1 MRVESL
7 EVVHFLTAGI
17 LIRDGREW
25 QIRNNRIEDI
35 GCHTSQPCPRMPGK
49 DANPYVLGRRT
60 IGYGVMLTSPAS
72 SGAIVEGNRVANVTK
87 IGIETFTNLAKLGS
101 HERVRDVRIR
111 GNRVSG
117 ALGAGIR
124 ANCQGDDVTI
134 RGNRIER
141 ACQDRLVEQGA
152 LHLVG
157 RNEGKSRGLVIEGNQ
172 VFVGAGECTY
182 GFSLVFWRDV
192 RMVGGA
198 FLGGRRAALYIRN
211 ATDLRLEG
219 VNVSSL
225 HAPPLWVLSNVE
237 NITVAADV
245 KMNRRSI
252 KNDGARNFVIEKRS
266 LTPEDPACLVSTRPF

>member
-1 MRVESL
+1 
-7 EVVHFLTAGI
+7 
-17 LIRDGREW
+17 
-25 QIRNNRIEDI
+25 
-35 GCHTSQPCPRMPGK
+35 
-49 DANPYVLGRRT
+49 
-60 IGYGVMLTSPAS
+60 MLTSPAS
-72 SGAIVEGNRVANVTK
+72 SGAIVEGNRVADVTK

-111 GNRVSG
+111 VNRVSG
-117 ALGAGIR
+117 ALGAGITSNGGVGIEILDNEVWGTGGPGEMGNGGAGISCGGPSERILIADNGVHDTGGAGIR
-124 ANCQGDDVTI
+124 ANCQGGDVTI
-134 RGNRIER
+134 RGNRIEG

-157 RNEGKSRGLVIEGNQ
+157 RKEGKSRGLVIEGNQ

-182 GFSLVFWRDV
+182 GFSLVYWRDV

-245 KMNRRSI
+245 KMNRWSI
-252 KNDGARNFVIEKRS
+252 KNDGARNFVIEKH
-266 LTPEDPACLVSTRPF
+266 

>member
-1 MRVESL
+1 MGQ
-7 EVVHFLTAGI
+7 A
-17 LIRDGREW
+17 
-25 QIRNNRIEDI
+25 
-35 GCHTSQPCPRMPGK
+35 P
-49 DANPYVLGRRT
+49 
-60 IGYGVMLTSPAS
+60 SPAS

-117 ALGAGIR
+117 ALGAGITSNGGVGIEILDNEVWGTGGPGVMGNGGAGISCGGPSERILIADNRVHDTGGAGIR

-198 FLGGRRAALYIRN
+198 FLGGRRAALYITN

-225 HAPPLWVLSNVE
+225 HAPPLWVLSKVE

-252 KNDGARNFVIEKRS
+252 KNDGARNFVIEKR
-266 LTPEDPACLVSTRPF
+266 